1 MSNSMSLEKIFM
13 VLAVILG
20 LGSAIDL
27 IYSLVNQNFQL
38 AEISRCILNIIIA
51 VFLYVYASRKY
62 KAKLECDS

>member
-1 MSNSMSLEKIFM
+1 MSLEKIFM

-38 AEISRCILNIIIA
+38 AEILRCILNIIIA

-62 KAKLECDS
+62 KAKIECDS